1 MLWASKVRHW
11 AGMKSIWR
19 FYGCGALGVLLSLSA
34 CASYRAAPLNL
45 TSPLKPSVAGLVR
58 QLPGGRTIPGQGPYR
73 IDDIAA
79 LAVLNDPD
87 LAAARAQHKVGEADL
102 LSAGLLPDPSITG
115 GFAALISGPASM
127 SAISGSLATD
137 VSALITYRV
146 NIKAAKAGLA
156 QVDAGILWQ
165 EWQVASQAEQLCIS
179 LDGDARLIETLQTD
193 HDALTAINNAT
204 RAQVAAHNLTINA
217 ASASMAALA
226 AVDTARNMAVQT
238 RDQDRNQLD
247 ALLGLQPGVALAVT
261 MPVIQPLNPQLATQA
276 LNHLAERRPDL
287 IALRYG
293 YQQADA
299 KLRAAILTQFLPIN
313 VGASGGRDT
322 TGVVSAGPQVT
333 LTLPMF
339 NRNQGGIAAA
349 TATRA
354 QLAAQFRASLASADA
369 GAQALISR
377 ITALQAESETAD
389 RAAAAATQ
397 IAAQTSTAL
406 RQGALD
412 AQTGVNL
419 QTAAGDRQREAIT
432 LRDQLLTARL
442 SLNTMLGIGLPAI
455 IAAPLEPPL

>member
-1 MLWASKVRHW
+1 MLPRPPGRQPSPARVGAVGRLYLNHK
-11 AGMKSIWR
+11 WR
-19 FYGCGALGVLLSLSA
+19 V
-34 CASYRAAPLNL
+34 PIDD
-45 TSPLKPSVAGLVR
+45 VAGGLV
-58 QLPGGRTIPGQGPYR
+58 
-73 IDDIAA
+73 
-79 LAVLNDPD
+79 
-87 LAAARAQHKVGEADL
+87 
-102 LSAGLLPDPSITG
+102 S
-115 GFAALISGPASM
+115 
-127 SAISGSLATD
+127 
-137 VSALITYRV
+137 
-146 NIKAAKAGLA
+146 
-156 QVDAGILWQ
+156 Q
-165 EWQVASQAEQLCIS
+165 E
-179 LDGDARLIETLQTD
+179 D
-193 HDALTAINNAT
+193 
-204 RAQVAAHNLTINA
+204 
-217 ASASMAALA
+217 
-226 AVDTARNMAVQT
+226 
-238 RDQDRNQLD
+238 
-247 ALLGLQPGVALAVT
+247 
-261 MPVIQPLNPQLATQA
+261 
-276 LNHLAERRPDL
+276 
-287 IALRYG
+287 
-293 YQQADA
+293 ADA
-299 KLRAAILTQFLPIN
+299 QGDEGDKAL
-313 VGASGGRDT
+313 
-322 TGVVSAGPQVT
+322 SAGPQVT